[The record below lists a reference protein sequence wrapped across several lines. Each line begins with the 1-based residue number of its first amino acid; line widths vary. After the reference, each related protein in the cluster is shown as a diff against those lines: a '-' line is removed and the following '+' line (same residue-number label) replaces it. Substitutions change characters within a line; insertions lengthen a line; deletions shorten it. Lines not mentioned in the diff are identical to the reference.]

1 MVEIIKQ
8 IWNDEEIP
16 EEWETAI
23 YVPLHKKGDRTVCAN
38 YRGLS
43 ILNIGYKLLASVLF
57 KVLYPY
63 YKECI
68 GEYQA
73 GFISSIS
80 TVDNIFIVRQLSEKY
95 REYGQ
100 SLWHMFI
107 DYGQAY
113 DSVVIHY
120 GTC

>member
-95 REYGQ
+95 REYG
-100 SLWHMFI
+100 
-107 DYGQAY
+107 
-113 DSVVIHY
+113 
-120 GTC
+120 